1 MKRAMIAG
9 LVLGIFSLVGAG
21 CQSTY
26 SSIRQVS
33 GNTYMVTRVR
43 QGLFSANGD
52 LLRCE
57 ASGETM
63 NCTQVGT
70 P

>member
-1 MKRAMIAG
+1 MKRALIS
-9 LVLGIFSLVGAG
+9 VLLLGAFSLYGFG
-21 CQSTY
+21 CASTY
-26 SSIRQVS
+26 TGIRQVS
-33 GNTYMVTRVR
+33 GNTYMVTRVS
-43 QGLFSANGD
+43 QGLFANHGD

-57 ASGETM
+57 AAGETM

>member
-1 MKRAMIAG
+1 MKRIILTALA
-9 LVLGIFSLVGAG
+9 FSMLASLGAG
-21 CQSTY
+21 CASTY
-26 SSIRQVS
+26 TGIRQVQ

-43 QGLFSANGD
+43 QGLFSVSGD

-57 ASGETM
+57 ANGESM
-63 NCTQVGT
+63 NCTQVAT